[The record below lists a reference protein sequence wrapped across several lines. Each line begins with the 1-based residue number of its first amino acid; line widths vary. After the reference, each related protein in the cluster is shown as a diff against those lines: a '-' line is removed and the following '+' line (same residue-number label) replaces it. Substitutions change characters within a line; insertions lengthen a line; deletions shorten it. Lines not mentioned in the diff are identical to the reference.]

1 MQLSIITPVFNDSQ
15 NLGVTLDAISRL
27 TGVSFEVIVVDGG
40 SADDTV
46 EVARRYPAIVSA
58 VHSGPDNGIYDAMN
72 KGLAMAKGEF
82 VWFINAGDEP
92 ASPATAD
99 ILLEEPVAD
108 LHWGD
113 ALLVDKD
120 RQVIGL
126 SRGPRRLTPQAFV
139 NGMSVCHQ
147 AVIVRRSVCPTYDS
161 DLRYVADQKW
171 LRQLTAADL
180 VMRRH
185 DKPLARYLLGGIS
198 ESRLPAVVAEKIR
211 FSFREMS
218 PFDAFQ
224 ATCADIGKILKW
236 GARRTRMR
244 LRARG

>member
-1 MQLSIITPVFNDSQ
+1 MQLSIITPVFNDSH
-15 NLGVTLDAISRL
+15 NLGVTLDAISQL
-27 TGVSFEVIVVDGG
+27 TGMSVEVIVVDGG
-40 SADDTV
+40 STDDTV

-58 VHSGPDNGIYDAMN
+58 VHSGPDEGIYDAMN

-92 ASPATAD
+92 ASPTSARV
-99 ILLEEPVAD
+99 LLERPEAD
-108 LHWGD
+108 VHWGD
-113 ALLVDKD
+113 ALLIDED

-147 AVIVRRSVCPTYDS
+147 AVIVRRSVCPPYDS
-161 DLRYVADQKW
+161 TLRYVADQKW
-171 LRQLTAADL
+171 LRQLTAAKL

-198 ESRLPAVVAEKIR
+198 ETRLPAVVAEKIA

-218 PFDAFQ
+218 AAEALQ
-224 ATCADIGKILKW
+224 ATCADMVKILKW
-236 GARRTRMR
+236 SVRRIPIW
-244 LRARG
+244 LRKHV